1 MNQAVNLVIQRV
13 KPREGWLPL
22 LLLAA
27 IVGCVIS
34 AVLEV
39 GWVPEDGV
47 VVPAALGGFLL
58 GTILAKRPLSTLSAW
73 IFITLYGLVIP
84 LIGTAQLWPSWPA
97 LLGGWAALRPYW
109 LQTGALFL
117 DRLGSWGTAVFS
129 NQSSQET
136 VAFTLGLALLSYFL
150 TAFASW
156 QLFRRHQ
163 PLPGL
168 LALGLGL
175 AFNGY
180 FGGGQIWWLGAFV
193 GLTALLTALMHHFAL
208 IETWDTHQ
216 VDYSDELRIDLLL
229 YASAIAAIL
238 LLLALTLPSF
248 SIRRLVQR
256 FQAQPVVQQTEAAL
270 ERAFGGVESRGGG
283 QPGGPDGVGG
293 SGILP
298 RSFLLDA
305 PPELAETVV
314 MTAVVQSEANLTGQH
329 WRALSYDV
337 YTGRGWALSEERVEP
352 LAANTAI
359 ALPAVEA
366 AATVSQTVH
375 WVLDKRLTRYTL
387 GLPQQFDQ
395 EATAIWRGQTD
406 LVRINSADGF
416 YTAVSQV
423 SQATPTMLRGTA
435 VANVPPALLARY
447 TRLPGSI
454 PQRVLDLAAEIAGGQ
469 RNPYD
474 QARAIEQFLRQYP
487 YSLDVETPPREADP
501 VDNFLF
507 EQRAGY
513 CDFYASAMV
522 VLARAVGLPARLAV
536 GYLAQ
541 PIDENG
547 IQTVYQING
556 HSWAEVYFA
565 EYGWVEFE
573 PTAAFATPHGP
584 QFSTDQTP
592 ELGTQIPDFADPASL
607 EIPPIPEPVDERP
620 FPWTL
625 LFALVAAAGF
635 IRWWWQR
642 GQLPAGADAVIWSYG
657 RLQQTAVQLGQA
669 SQPSQTPQE
678 FLAALQTYLS
688 HFSQSPRLVRR
699 IEQLQP
705 HLTQLTSLYIRR
717 RYAGDAESG
726 QIKAW
731 QSWQQVKRP
740 LFLLRGVRKF
750 AKRKR

>member
-1 MNQAVNLVIQRV
+1 MARAVDLVIQRI

-27 IVGCVIS
+27 IVGCVIT

-39 GWVPEDGV
+39 AWVPDDGV
-47 VVPAALGGFLL
+47 VIPAALGGFLL
-58 GTILAKRPLSTLSAW
+58 GTILAKRPLSPISAW
-73 IFITLYGLVIP
+73 ILITLYGVAIP
-84 LIGTAQLWPSWPA
+84 LIGTAQLWPTWSAW
-97 LLGGWAALRPYW
+97 LGGWASLRPYW
-109 LQTGALFL
+109 LQNGALFL
-117 DRLGSWGTAVFS
+117 DRMGSWGTAVFS

-136 VAFTLGLALLSYFL
+136 IAFTLGLALLSYFL

-156 QLFRRHQ
+156 QLFRQHR

-180 FGGGQIWWLGAFV
+180 FGGGQIWWLATFV
-193 GLTALLTALMHHFAL
+193 GLTALLTAMMHHFAL
-208 IETWDTHQ
+208 TEAWDKHQ
-216 VDYSDELRIDLLL
+216 VDYSGELRMDLLL
-229 YASAIAAIL
+229 HASAIAAIL
-238 LLLALTLPSF
+238 LVLALTLPSF

-270 ERAFGGVESRGGG
+270 ERAFGGVENRAGG
-283 QPGGPDGVGG
+283 QPSGPDGVGG

-314 MTAVVQSEANLTGQH
+314 MTAVVQSEANLTGLH

-337 YTGRGWALSEERVEP
+337 YTGRGWALSEERTEP
-352 LAANTAI
+352 LDADTAI

-387 GLPQQFDQ
+387 GLPQQLEQ
-395 EATAIWRGQTD
+395 EATVFWRGQTD
-406 LVRINSADGF
+406 LVRINSANTV

-435 VANVPPALLARY
+435 VADVPPALLARY
-447 TRLPGSI
+447 TRLPDSI
-454 PQRVLDLAAEIAGGQ
+454 PQRVLDLATEIADNQ
-469 RNPYD
+469 SNPYD
-474 QARAIEQFLRQYP
+474 QAHAIEQFLRQYP
-487 YSLDVETPPREADP
+487 YSLEVQTPPREVDP
-501 VDNFLF
+501 VDHFLF

-541 PIDENG
+541 PTDENG
-547 IQTVYQING
+547 VQTVYQING

-573 PTAAFATPHGP
+573 PTPAFVSPHA
-584 QFSTDQTP
+584 FSEPSPTF
-592 ELGTQIPDFADPASL
+592 GTQMPDFAESQPL
-607 EIPPIPEPVDERP
+607 EIPPIPPEESEERP
-620 FPWTL
+620 FPW
-625 LFALVAAAGF
+625 ALVLAAAGLF
-635 IRWWWQR
+635 GLVYAWWRR

-657 RLQQTAVQLGQA
+657 RLEDTAVKLGQGP
-669 SQPSQTPQE
+669 QPSQTPQE
-678 FLAALQTYLS
+678 FLAMLQTALS
-688 HFSQSPRLVRR
+688 HFGQSPRLARQ
-699 IEQLQP
+699 IERLRP
-705 HLTQLTSLYIRR
+705 HLTQLTNLYMQR

-726 QIKAW
+726 RIKAW

-740 LFLLRGVRKF
+740 LFLLRIVRMF
-750 AKRKR
+750 ANWKQ